1 MSRKNCIIRSNKN
14 LLDSRLRINTNSNY
28 KINTISIDNKISE
41 NINISFKN
49 PIHRFIIEEKNDKN
63 QDSSFNNS
71 IFNNNR
77 NNSLDKKIKNN
88 RNKKKN
94 ININYDKS
102 NILST
107 EIKNNKFL
115 GNYNSH
121 KDSILKNTKKINK
134 NSNNNRSVN
143 LRKIDNK
150 YYLNNSLYMK
160 KANKKKREL
169 SQFNSMKFISD
180 KNLIVNLKNKNMNI
194 SNKYNYKD
202 NIMSKH
208 ILKNKYENS
217 RNNSSVKKNIN
228 NNKYNSF
235 VFDKNKKIK
244 NDKKNEK
251 IETKSI
257 NTILDYN
264 TNYKGRNFKKKNNYN
279 FNNKLNDDFQ
289 YTQKNLFNDNNYF
302 NTSKNTFL
310 DIKLSQ
316 NNSTL
321 KKNRISIYNEMKDN
335 NKINIKADNQNNKK
349 ISRNDKNNIN
359 KKYTYNKFKFDKSAG
374 IKTLVSFNGSK
385 KNKTNKIYEKLGN
398 IKNKKNIQSIVI
410 KNKNNKKN
418 IDKKEE
424 IIKDFNGTSTKSN
437 DEFFSEYSD
446 KIKESSIEEESGI
459 LSMNEIEDIIRY
471 NNMSD
476 INKEENYLFYRN
488 ERTNFYQK
496 YKNKLDKLFFG
507 NKKHNKSYRQSKIKI
522 KKKVIEVMDN
532 SEDYKYNN
540 TFNEIRIIS
549 YNNSSKKKY

>member
-1 MSRKNCIIRSNKN
+1 
-14 LLDSRLRINTNSNY
+14 
-28 KINTISIDNKISE
+28 
-41 NINISFKN
+41 
-49 PIHRFIIEEKNDKN
+49 
-63 QDSSFNNS
+63 
-71 IFNNNR
+71 
-77 NNSLDKKIKNN
+77 
-88 RNKKKN
+88 
-94 ININYDKS
+94 
-102 NILST
+102 
-107 EIKNNKFL
+107 
-115 GNYNSH
+115 
-121 KDSILKNTKKINK
+121 
-134 NSNNNRSVN
+134 
-143 LRKIDNK
+143 
-150 YYLNNSLYMK
+150 
-160 KANKKKREL
+160 
-169 SQFNSMKFISD
+169 
-180 KNLIVNLKNKNMNI
+180 
-194 SNKYNYKD
+194 
-202 NIMSKH
+202 MSKH

-251 IETKSI
+251 IEAKNI

-359 KKYTYNKFKFDKSAG
+359 KKYTYNKFKFDKSAR
-374 IKTLVSFNGSK
+374 IKTLVSFNDSK
-385 KNKTNKIYEKLGN
+385 KDKTNKIYKKLVN

-437 DEFFSEYSD
+437 DEFYSEYSD

-507 NKKHNKSYRQSKIKI
+507 NKNHNKSYRQSKIKI

>member
-41 NINISFKN
+41 NNNISFKN
-49 PIHRFIIEEKNDKN
+49 PIHIFIIEEKNDKN

-94 ININYDKS
+94 ININNGKS

-107 EIKNNKFL
+107 EIKNN
-115 GNYNSH
+115 YISH
-121 KDSILKNTKKINK
+121 KDSILKNTKKLYK
-134 NSNNNRSVN
+134 NSSNNRSVI

-150 YYLNNSLYMK
+150 YYLNNGLYMK
-160 KANKKKREL
+160 KAYKKKREL

-194 SNKYNYKD
+194 SNKYNYKY
-202 NIMSKH
+202 NIISKH

-217 RNNSSVKKNIN
+217 RNNSSVKKNRN

-235 VFDKNKKIK
+235 VFDKKKKIK
-244 NDKKNEK
+244 NDKK
-251 IETKSI
+251 IEATEAKNI
-257 NTILDYN
+257 NTILDYY
-264 TNYKGRNFKKKNNYN
+264 TNYKGRNFKKKNNYI

-289 YTQKNLFNDNNYF
+289 YTQKNLFNDKNYF
-302 NTSKNTFL
+302 NASKNTFM

-321 KKNRISIYNEMKDN
+321 KQNGNSIYNQIKDN

-374 IKTLVSFNGSK
+374 IKTLVSFNDSK
-385 KNKTNKIYEKLGN
+385 KDKTNKIYEKLGN

-476 INKEENYLFYRN
+476 INKEENFLFYRN
-488 ERTNFYQK
+488 ERNNFYQK
-496 YKNKLDKLFFG
+496 YKNKLDRFFFG

-522 KKKVIEVMDN
+522 KKKVIEVIDN
-532 SEDYKYNN
+532 CEDYKYNK